1 MPLNSTR
8 NRALACRIKFY
19 RNDFLNLLLVGIFI
33 RLLRVPS
40 RYLIPLL
47 LMIST
52 IGVYSANQNVM
63 DLVLMSAFGV
73 LGYYMRGHGY
83 PVAPVILGF
92 VLGNRLEDALR
103 KSMIMS
109 QGNPI
114 ILVSRPIPLFFWL
127 IV

>member
-1 MPLNSTR
+1 
-8 NRALACRIKFY
+8 
-19 RNDFLNLLLVGIFI
+19 VGIFI